1 MKKGWKKQ
9 SLGGKRGKSEKIQD
23 YRSERNESKDSHMYP
38 PREVSGPLAL
48 VDLSLW
54 AFQVWLPVSR
64 RGSEKPFLD
73 PSLLLWE
80 VFVFTCTGPPDW
92 AICLHSELW
101 ALDVNFYPA
110 VSVCLGQKT
119 WPPVRTQV
127 TKQGCFKKLRAPL
140 WRRCESWHRTSAALK
155 TGFRTERSL
164 RSAGWMERRHQ
175 MF

>member
-1 MKKGWKKQ
+1 MRARIATCTLLVRYLAPWH
-9 SLGGKRGKSEKIQD
+9 LWICLF
-23 YRSERNESKDSHMYP
+23 
-38 PREVSGPLAL
+38 GP
-48 VDLSLW
+48 
-54 AFQVWLPVSR
+54 SR
-64 RGSEKPFLD
+64 CGSQCPAGDSEKPSLD

-164 RSAGWMERRHQ
+164 RSAGWMEKRHQ